1 MRHFSFRHAW
11 IRSFAA
17 LAACLALASGSGE
30 AAPHAHEIAVGL
42 ARLGPRPEG
51 QERAQER
58 AVSLLREAMERAG
71 LREVRAVRVRGRP
84 SVVNVEGVLPGRDG
98 PQGQE
103 IVLSAHYDTVA
114 RSPGAGDDAS
124 GCGVV
129 IAAAAD
135 LARTP
140 LHHNVR
146 VVLFDSEEVGLHG
159 SRGWVEAL
167 PPARRERILA
177 NLAVE
182 MVGWA
187 GSAGPTIHTFPVRR
201 AGEEKAGPRG
211 PWVLAPGWLVHALL
225 RSGEQIGWEWSMM
238 DVRAPF
244 LAQLVLR
251 SVRLPLGADSDSFL
265 AHGIP
270 AVALSDTSL
279 LSFDPAYHK
288 PKDVA
293 ARLDAARLESWTRAV
308 AAAVRRLDALAG
320 RPRPEDQYLVFFDRV
335 WLRRDLLWIG
345 FPLWVALVF
354 AGRRPGRWRGATVD
368 EKARQQR
375 IYLPGYIFRLLLLLV
390 LFLAPVFSVLLLP
403 AVLVALLPERWY
415 RPRWLWILIGL
426 LPFLL
431 YLGTLAGTLALRLAR
446 WRAGFLPGWPTAL
459 LLLATFAAWT
469 VMMSRRRLRNG
480 TVLAPPEGMQE
491 VEP

>member
-1 MRHFSFRHAW
+1 MRG
-11 IRSFAA
+11 FAI
-17 LAACLALASGSGE
+17 LAAVLLLRSGVAE
-30 AAPHAHEIAVGL
+30 AAPLAHEIASGL

-51 QERAQER
+51 REGAQGRAL
-58 AVSLLREAMERAG
+58 ALLRGAMERAG
-71 LREVRAVRVRGRP
+71 LREVRAVPIAGQP
-84 SVVNVEGVLPGRDG
+84 SLVNLEGVLPGRDG
-98 PQGQE
+98 PAGQE

-114 RSPGAGDDAS
+114 KSPGAGDDAS
-124 GCGVV
+124 GCGVA

-146 VVLFDSEEVGLHG
+146 VVLFDGEEIGLLG

-177 NLAVE
+177 DLTVE

-201 AGEEKAGPRG
+201 AGSHG
-211 PWVLAPGWLVHALL
+211 VAPGWLVHALL
-225 RSGEQIGWEWSMM
+225 RSGEQIGWEWSMT
-238 DVRAPF
+238 DATTPF

-265 AHGIP
+265 AKGIP

-288 PKDVA
+288 PKDVP
-293 ARLDAARLESWTRAV
+293 ARLDAVRLENWTRAV
-308 AAAVRRLDALAG
+308 AATVRRLDALAG
-320 RPRPEDQYLVFFDRV
+320 RPIPEDQYLVLFDRV

-345 FPLWVALVF
+345 FLIWVALVF
-354 AGRRPGRWRGATVD
+354 TGRRPGRWRGATAD
-368 EKARQQR
+368 DKARQQR
-375 IYLPGYIFRLLLLLV
+375 IYLPGYIFRLLLLLA

-403 AVLVALLPERWY
+403 AALVALLPERWR
-415 RPRWLWILIGL
+415 RPRWLCWLWILVGL
-426 LPFLL
+426 LPLL
-431 YLGTLAGTLALRLAR
+431 AWLGALAGAFALHLAT
-446 WRAGFLPGWPTAL
+446 WRAGFLAGWPTAL

-469 VMMSRRRLRNG
+469 VMISRRGPRSG
-480 TVLAPPEGMQE
+480 TVLAPPERMQE
-491 VEP
+491 VES

>member
-1 MRHFSFRHAW
+1 MRDFSFRHAW
-11 IRSFAA
+11 IRGVAA
-17 LAACLALASGSGE
+17 LAACLALASGAGE
-30 AAPHAHEIAVGL
+30 AAPLAHEIAVRL

-51 QERAQER
+51 RERAQAR
-58 AVSLLREAMERAG
+58 AIALLREAMERAG
-71 LREVRAVRVRGRP
+71 LREVRAVAVRTQP

-114 RSPGAGDDAS
+114 KSPGAGDDAS
-124 GCGVV
+124 GCGVA

-146 VVLFDSEEVGLHG
+146 VVLFDGEEVGLLG

-167 PPARRERILA
+167 PPERRERILA
-177 NLAVE
+177 DLTIE
-182 MVGWA
+182 MAGWA

-201 AGEEKAGPRG
+201 AGERKAGAPRG
-211 PWVLAPGWLVHALL
+211 PRAVAPGWLVHALL
-225 RSGEQIGWEWSMM
+225 RSGDQIGWEWSMT
-238 DVRAPF
+238 DARAPF

-308 AAAVRRLDALAG
+308 AATVRRLDALAG
-320 RPRPEDQYLVFFDRV
+320 RPIPEDQYLVLFDRV

-354 AGRRPGRWRGATVD
+354 TSRRPGRWRGATAG

-403 AVLVALLPERWY
+403 AAFVALLPERRR
-415 RPRWLWILIGL
+415 RPRWLWALIGL
-426 LPFLL
+426 LPLL
-431 YLGTLAGTLALRLAR
+431 IYLGTLGGAFALGLAR

-469 VMMSRRRLRNG
+469 VMISRRG